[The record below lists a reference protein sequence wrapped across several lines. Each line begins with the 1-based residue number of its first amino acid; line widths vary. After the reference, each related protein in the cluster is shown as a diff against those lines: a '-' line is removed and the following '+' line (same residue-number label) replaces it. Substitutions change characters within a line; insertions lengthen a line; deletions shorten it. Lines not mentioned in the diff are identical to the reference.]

1 MNHVKWTKISKPGFL
16 LLFPEPGTPPSGTEE
31 VLGLSF
37 LVAHLQAGEGLWS
50 IISGSPTSGAGEGL
64 GSPVVCHPLLSA
76 GQACMGQTSEKL
88 SSLPERQRKL

>member
-1 MNHVKWTKISKPGFL
+1 MFSLQRRQGGLGTDEPCEIDKILKPGFL

-50 IISGSPTSGAGEGL
+50 VISGSPTSGAGEGL
-64 GSPVVCHPLLSA
+64 GQPC
-76 GQACMGQTSEKL
+76 GL
-88 SSLPERQRKL
+88 SSFALCRTGLHGTDL